1 MKQNKIGICA
11 LILALISLF
20 FLKNNAGIIILLFSL
35 LLSLFSMV
43 NNKYSR
49 KAAAFALCVCL
60 IGFIIASGIRK
71 NERTTKEREEYVEN
85 IANRVNELQP
95 VAESSAEETADAV
108 NDIDYKSK
116 CEELWYDDIF
126 FSKESLMGKYVK
138 LYLFVEEE
146 YFITIDDMMSTQVN
160 SFMQEHDLERT
171 FYKCGVLHEGTNSY
185 VGGQIDLFI
194 PSDSDCLPDGFG
206 VEKKIVLYGEIINYS
221 TATWDGYN
229 ECGVI
234 PQYIEYQVNSEAE
247 EK

>member
-71 NERTTKEREEYVEN
+71 NEETTKEHKEYAKN
-85 IANRVNELQP
+85 MTNGVNELQP
-95 VAESSAEETADAV
+95 TAESSAEESADAV

-126 FSKESLMGKYVK
+126 FSKESLKGKYVK

-146 YFITIDDMMSTQVN
+146 NAFSIEDSMYDSTVSAFIQGN
-160 SFMQEHDLERT
+160 DLQRT

-206 VEKKIVLYGEIINYS
+206 VEKKIVLYGEIVNYS
-221 TATWDGYN
+221 TSTWNGYN

-234 PQYIEYQVNSEAE
+234 PRYIDYLQNISD
-247 EK
+247 